1 MLRRHFLGV
10 ISIGWV
16 GSSLAQKQKVA
27 RIGVLNS
34 GNPEPFLT
42 QFVDALRAEGLQPG
56 RNVEI
61 DLRSDRGKPERLN
74 ELAAELIRLK
84 PDVIVANP
92 TPAVVAAKGATSTIP
107 IVMAPAGDPV
117 GTGLVVSLARPGG
130 NVTGVSFASGEA
142 TAKCVEIIREAL
154 PAARYIAILANA
166 HDAFTKTFVEHAS
179 RAASALGLE
188 TRTVMI
194 SKAEDIESAFAEL
207 QKRRP
212 DFLLV
217 QPSLPA
223 NTVVEH
229 ARQAKMPTIA
239 PTAAHARRGGLMGY
253 SGNFGETYRA
263 AAGYVARILNGAK
276 PADLP
281 VQLPG
286 RYDFLINLKAARDI
300 GFSVPRVLLVRA
312 EVIE

>member
-1 MLRRHFLGV
+1 MWAAVASAQR
-10 ISIGWV
+10 
-16 GSSLAQKQKVA
+16 SSGRP
-27 RIGVLNS
+27 RIALLNS
-34 GNPEPFLT
+34 GNPEPFST
-42 QFVDALRAEGLQPG
+42 QFTDALRAEGYQAG
-56 RNVEI
+56 RNVQI
-61 DLRSDRGKPERLN
+61 DLRSDRGKPERLD

-84 PDVIVANP
+84 PNVIVANP
-92 TPAVVAAKGATSTIP
+92 TPAVVAAKRATSTIP

-142 TAKCVEIIREAL
+142 TAKCVEIIKEAL
-154 PAARYIAILANA
+154 PSARYIAILANP
-166 HDAFTKTFVEHAS
+166 HDDFAKTFVEQGVK
-179 RAASALGLE
+179 AASTLGLD

-194 SKAEDIESAFAEL
+194 DKVEEIESAFTEL

-223 NTVVEH
+223 NAIVEH
-229 ARQAKMPTIA
+229 ARRAKLPNIS
-239 PTAAHARRGGLMGY
+239 PSAAHARRGGLMGY
-253 SGNFGETYRA
+253 SGNFGEAYRA
-263 AAGYVARILNGAK
+263 AAGYVAKILNGAK

-281 VQLPG
+281 VQLPA
-286 RYDFLINLKAARDI
+286 RYDFLINMKVAKDI

-312 EVIE
+312 EVLD